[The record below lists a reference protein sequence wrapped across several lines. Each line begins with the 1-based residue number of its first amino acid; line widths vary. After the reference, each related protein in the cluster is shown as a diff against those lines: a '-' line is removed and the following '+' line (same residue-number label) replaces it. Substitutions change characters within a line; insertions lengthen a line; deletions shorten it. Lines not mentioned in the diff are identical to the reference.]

1 MNFRPRKNSGDVE
14 LNVTSFIDVVLL
26 LLIFFMV
33 STTFGKKSEINI
45 TLPES
50 AAVNVVTEPATINIV
65 LDSQGRVYI
74 NDNPL
79 VNAQLSTVREAL
91 RQASSN
97 MKDPV
102 VIISADAETTH
113 QSVVRVMDAARQLSL
128 SRITFATR
136 VLEQTDVGQP

>member
-1 MNFRPRKNSGDVE
+1 MNFRPRKNSDDLE

-50 AAVNVVTEPATINIV
+50 AAANVVTEPATINIV
-65 LDSQGRVYI
+65 LDLQGRVYI

-91 RQASSN
+91 RQASRN

>member
-1 MNFRPRKNSGDVE
+1 VNFRPRKNTDVE
-14 LNVTSFIDVVLL
+14 MNVTSFIDVVLL

-33 STTFGKKSEINI
+33 STTFGRKSEISI

-50 AAVNVVTEPATINIV
+50 AAVKLVTEPATVNIS
-65 LDSQGRVYI
+65 LDAKGRVFI

-79 VNAQLSTVREAL
+79 VNSQLTTVREAL
-91 RQASSN
+91 RQASS
-97 MKDPV
+97 KLQDPV

-128 SRITFATR
+128 TRITFATR
-136 VLEQTDVGQP
+136 VLEQSDADQP

>member
-1 MNFRPRKNSGDVE
+1 VNFRPRKNSDDLE

-50 AAVNVVTEPATINIV
+50 AAANVVIEPATINIV
-65 LDSQGRVYI
+65 LDLQGRVYI

-91 RQASSN
+91 RQASRN

>member
-1 MNFRPRKNSGDVE
+1 MNFRPRKNSGDLE

-33 STTFGKKSEINI
+33 STTIGKKSEINI

-50 AAVNVVTEPATINIV
+50 AAANVVTEPATINIV
-65 LDSQGRVYI
+65 LDLQGRVYI

-91 RQASSN
+91 RQASRN

>member
-1 MNFRPRKNSGDVE
+1 MNFRPRKNSDDLE

-45 TLPES
+45 TLQES
-50 AAVNVVTEPATINIV
+50 AAANVVIEPATINIV
-65 LDSQGRVYI
+65 LDLQGRVYI

-79 VNAQLSTVREAL
+79 VNARLSTVREAL
-91 RQASSN
+91 RQASRN

>member
-1 MNFRPRKNSGDVE
+1 MNFRPRKNSGDLE

-50 AAVNVVTEPATINIV
+50 AAANVVTEPATINIV
-65 LDSQGRVYI
+65 LDLQGRVYI

-79 VNAQLSTVREAL
+79 VNARLSTVREAL
-91 RQASSN
+91 RQASRN

-136 VLEQTDVGQP
+136 VLEKTDVGQP

>member
-1 MNFRPRKNSGDVE
+1 MNFRPRKNSGDLE

-50 AAVNVVTEPATINIV
+50 AAANVVTEPATINIV
-65 LDSQGRVYI
+65 LDLQGRVYI

-91 RQASSN
+91 RQASRN

>member
-1 MNFRPRKNSGDVE
+1 MNFRPRKNPEVE
-14 LNVTSFIDVVLL
+14 MNVTSFIDVVLL

-33 STTFGKKSEINI
+33 STTFGRKSEISI

-50 AAVNVVTEPATINIV
+50 AAVKLVTEPATVNIT
-65 LDSQGRVYI
+65 LDAQGRVFI

-79 VNAQLSTVREAL
+79 VNTQLTTVREAL

-97 MKDPV
+97 MQDPV

-128 SRITFATR
+128 IRITFATR
-136 VLEQTDVGQP
+136 VLEQSDADQP

>member
-1 MNFRPRKNSGDVE
+1 MNFRPGKNSGDVE

-50 AAVNVVTEPATINIV
+50 AAANVVTEPATINIT

-79 VNAQLSTVREAL
+79 VNAQLPTVREAL

-97 MKDPV
+97 LKDPV

-136 VLEQTDVGQP
+136 VLEQTDVDQP